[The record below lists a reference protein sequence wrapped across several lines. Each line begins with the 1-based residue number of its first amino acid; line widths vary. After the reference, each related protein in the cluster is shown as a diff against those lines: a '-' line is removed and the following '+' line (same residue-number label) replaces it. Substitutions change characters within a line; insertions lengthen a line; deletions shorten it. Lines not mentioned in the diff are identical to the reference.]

1 MWLVQFWFSCGA
13 PTPTCPSNQAGLAT
27 VEAAEVSHLVKRVI
41 YNYGTIQEDHSVAKQ
56 HIQAGRDI
64 SVGGDFVAADAINGS
79 FNKVAALRLCRPTSR
94 KREAAVGGALPT
106 GNRSPDHERSCRLA
120 EFL

>member
-1 MWLVQFWFSCGA
+1 M
-13 PTPTCPSNQAGLAT
+13 
-27 VEAAEVSHLVKRVI
+27 VKRVI

-79 FNKVAALRLCRPTSR
+79 FNKVAASGRADV
-94 KREAAVGGALPT
+94 KEAQAAVGGTLPT
-106 GNRSPDHERSCRLA
+106 GNRSPDHEAQLPLA